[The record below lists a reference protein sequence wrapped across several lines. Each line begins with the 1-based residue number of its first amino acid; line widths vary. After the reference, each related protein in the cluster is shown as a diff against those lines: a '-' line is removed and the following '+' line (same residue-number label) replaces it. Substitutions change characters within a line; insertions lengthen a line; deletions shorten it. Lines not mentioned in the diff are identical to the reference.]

1 MDLHAW
7 IAAQVVH
14 VEALI
19 DENEFPPS
27 QAEAVRLRCEA
38 DRRVLAR
45 HCSVDDG
52 YSVACDG
59 CGYDGSCCPA
69 PATENVSDCPELLD
83 LAHAHGITAEILAS
97 LDRPRPPKRQPVE
110 PGPLGNA
117 VADAW
122 GAALLATLAAT
133 PISDAPA
140 AVRGPNWKAD
150 AS

>member
-59 CGYDGSCCPA
+59 CRGQTIA
-69 PATENVSDCPELLD
+69 
-83 LAHAHGITAEILAS
+83 
-97 LDRPRPPKRQPVE
+97 R
-110 PGPLGNA
+110 
-117 VADAW
+117 
-122 GAALLATLAAT
+122 ATLRALRSNASDFALTGRWRPEAHRIVYLFGRAYWWDRDPDGRLALQPAVWINAPDPPRT
-133 PISDAPA
+133 PTVA
-140 AVRGPNWKAD
+140 RR
-150 AS
+150 